1 MRRRAGFSIVHVTIV
16 GIARRP
22 GTVPSG
28 NPDPAAQTCA
38 RYPREMARSRVGLPA
53 KSLLAGRFEEVA
65 MEYKVLTKEDRRWSG
80 KFSPENL
87 EHTLNS
93 YAAEGWRVVGNVPV
107 ASMWTLSTSQ
117 IMILLEREAP
127 AN

>member
-1 MRRRAGFSIVHVTIV
+1 
-16 GIARRP
+16 
-22 GTVPSG
+22 
-28 NPDPAAQTCA
+28 
-38 RYPREMARSRVGLPA
+38 MARGRVGLPLETPSA
-53 KSLLAGRFEEVA
+53 DRFEGVA

-93 YAAEGWRVVGNVPV
+93 YAAEGWRVVGSVPV
-107 ASMWTLSTSQ
+107 VSMWTISTSQ
-117 IMILLEREAP
+117 IMILLERETS